1 MEVGKLSRGTEQ
13 PLEAM
18 RRNVHFIF
26 GNMNTEEIF
35 KQADLALGTW
45 CWLQDEDG
53 FGGEE
58 SLW

>member
-1 MEVGKLSRGTEQ
+1 MERMEVGKLSRGTEQ

-35 KQADLALGTW
+35 KQADLALGT
-45 CWLQDEDG
+45 
-53 FGGEE
+53 
-58 SLW
+58 